1 MSRAAMY
8 NEAGGPEVLFV
19 SEVEEPSP
27 GAGKV
32 LVAVEAAGLNPY
44 DAKARSGVIPS
55 DAPFPRRIGG
65 DFAGSVL
72 AVGEGASYTDGTP
85 VSVGDA
91 VMGRAAGAVAEQVI
105 ARAVEIAQRPEAL
118 AVEVAGGLHVAGL
131 TAVSCLATVPV
142 GEGDVVLV
150 GGASGAVGL
159 VASQL
164 AIARGARVIG
174 SASAANHDFL
184 RSLGVEPVEYGE
196 GLADRVRELG
206 AVTAVM
212 DCHGRDALDAGINL
226 GVPVDRM
233 VAIAAYAA
241 LDELGVHN
249 VERDARTPEN
259 LRALAEDIAA
269 GRIVFPVVATYPL
282 DEVVEAFQALES
294 SHEPGKIVILP

>member
-1 MSRAAMY
+1 MY
-8 NEAGGPEVLFV
+8 NEAGGPDVLFV

-27 GAGKV
+27 AAGKV
-32 LVAVEAAGLNPY
+32 LIAVEAAGLNPY

-65 DFAGSVL
+65 DFAGSVI
-72 AVGEGASYTDGTP
+72 AVGEGAAYTDGSP

-91 VMGRAAGAVAEQVI
+91 VMGRAAGAVAEQVV
-105 ARAVEIAQRPEAL
+105 ARTAEIAPRPDAL

-142 GEGDVVLV
+142 GDGDVVLV

-174 SASAANHDFL
+174 SASVANHDFL

-206 AVTAVM
+206 EITAVM
-212 DCHGRDALDAGINL
+212 DCHGRDALDTGIDL

-249 VERDARTPEN
+249 VERAARTPEN

-269 GRIVFPVVATYPL
+269 GKIVFPVVATYPL

>member
-1 MSRAAMY
+1 MY

-44 DAKARSGVIPS
+44 DAKARSGVIPA

-65 DFAGSVL
+65 DFAGSVI
-72 AVGEGASYTDGTP
+72 AVGEGASYTDGAP

-105 ARAVEIAQRPEAL
+105 ARAAEIAQRPEAL

-212 DCHGRDALDAGINL
+212 DCHGRDALDAGIDL

-282 DEVVEAFQALES
+282 DAVVEAFQALES

>member
-1 MSRAAMY
+1 MY

-65 DFAGSVL
+65 DFAGSVI
-72 AVGEGASYTDGTP
+72 AVGEGASYTDGAP

-105 ARAVEIAQRPEAL
+105 ARAAEIAQRPEAL
-118 AVEVAGGLHVAGL
+118 PVEVAGGLHVAGL

-174 SASAANHDFL
+174 SASVANHDFL

-212 DCHGRDALDAGINL
+212 DCHGRDALDVGIDL